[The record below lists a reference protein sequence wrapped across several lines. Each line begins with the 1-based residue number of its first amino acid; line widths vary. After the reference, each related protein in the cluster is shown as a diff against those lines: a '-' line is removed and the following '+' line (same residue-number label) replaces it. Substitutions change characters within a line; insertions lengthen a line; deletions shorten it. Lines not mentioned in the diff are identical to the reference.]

1 MREKRHGAV
10 AAFLQSKLYV
20 CGGVLDKDTSYQE
33 ISSSVE
39 VYDPNTN
46 LWEYG
51 VSMRTSRHL
60 AAVAVL
66 DGYIYVMGGR
76 NQSCVFSS
84 VERFCIGMR
93 NWERVP
99 DMHDGRY
106 NFGGT
111 TINGKIYVFGGGC
124 PDGFYSLHSGSVEC
138 FDPHS
143 MSWTILSQM
152 LLPLANPGA
161 VSNNKHIY
169 VMGGG
174 TKLIHVYD
182 ADRNKW
188 ELGPEIPV
196 GCNGAVLAAVWIG
209 ASDRRSVDS
218 LDNHT
223 RSE

>member
-1 MREKRHGAV
+1 
-10 AAFLQSKLYV
+10 
-20 CGGVLDKDTSYQE
+20 
-33 ISSSVE
+33 
-39 VYDPNTN
+39 
-46 LWEYG
+46 
-51 VSMRTSRHL
+51 
-60 AAVAVL
+60 
-66 DGYIYVMGGR
+66 
-76 NQSCVFSS
+76 
-84 VERFCIGMR
+84 
-93 NWERVP
+93 
-99 DMHDGRY
+99 
-106 NFGGT
+106 
-111 TINGKIYVFGGGC
+111 
-124 PDGFYSLHSGSVEC
+124 
-138 FDPHS
+138 
-143 MSWTILSQM
+143 M

-223 RSE
+223 RRTYPGLQKHFGLSVHVMAKHKKLIMFECPQSLQSTAMAKIRMNNGIICHGQMKGNDDAVKRRHGRPSNSEAAIAREFQEFCQNTDLEAIERIMINTHTHN